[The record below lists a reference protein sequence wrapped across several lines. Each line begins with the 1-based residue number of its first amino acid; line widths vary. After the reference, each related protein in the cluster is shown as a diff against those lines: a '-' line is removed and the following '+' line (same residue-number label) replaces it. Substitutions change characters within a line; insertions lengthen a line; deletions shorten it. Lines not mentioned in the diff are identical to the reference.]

1 MYRKEIKITDCTIR
15 DGGLINK
22 WQFSHEM
29 VRKVFLA
36 VNQSGV
42 DYMELGY
49 RASRKMFDPKIFGP
63 WRFTTDEDV
72 RKIIKDTPVSMKLGV
87 MVDIGRVE
95 EDDIAPCEES
105 PLDFIRVA
113 TYIHDIDKA
122 IALANHIDS
131 KGYESFIN
139 IMAISTAPEFE
150 LVEALKQIEVE
161 TNVTAVNIVDSFGF
175 LYSESVHHLVKLF
188 QDNLRTKS
196 VGIHAHN
203 NQQLGFANSIEAIR
217 KGVNYLDATVSG
229 IGRGA
234 GNCPLELLLSF
245 LKNPKYSLEP
255 VLQVFEDVFLDL
267 RKKIEWG
274 YLVPYMITGIFN
286 EHPRVAIAMRQ
297 DAENRD
303 KYAEFYRTMTT
314 PESFSEE

>member
-1 MYRKEIKITDCTIR
+1 MFRKEIKVTDCTIR

-22 WQFSHEM
+22 WQFSHEL

-42 DYMELGY
+42 DFMEMGY
-49 RASRKMFDPKIFGP
+49 RATTKMFDPKIYGP

-72 RKIIKDTPVSMKLGV
+72 RKIIQDTPVNMKLGV

-95 EDDIAPCEES
+95 EDDIAPCDES

-113 TYIHDIDKA
+113 TYIQDIDKA

-131 KGYESFIN
+131 KGYMSFIN
-139 IMAISTAPEFE
+139 IMAISTAGESE
-150 LVEALKQIEVE
+150 LCEALQQIESE
-161 TNVTAVNIVDSFGF
+161 TNVTTVNIVDSFGF
-175 LYSESVHHLVKLF
+175 LFSESVHHLVKLF
-188 QDNLRTKS
+188 QDNLKTKS

-203 NQQLGFANSIEAIR
+203 NQQLGFANTIEAIR
-217 KGVNYLDATVSG
+217 KGVNYLDATISG

-245 LKNPKYSLEP
+245 LKNPKFSLEP
-255 VLQVFEDVFLDL
+255 ILQVFEDVFLDL

-274 YLVPYMITGIFN
+274 YLIPYMITGTLN
-286 EHPRVAIAMRQ
+286 EHPRIAIALRQ
-297 DAENRD
+297 DPENRD

-314 PESFSEE
+314 PESSSSE

>member
-42 DYMELGY
+42 DFMELGY
-49 RASRKMFDPKIFGP
+49 RASRKMFDPKVYGP

-72 RKIIKDTPVSMKLGV
+72 RKIIKDTPVNMKLGV

-131 KGYESFIN
+131 KGYMSFIN

-150 LVEALKQIEVE
+150 LTEALKQIQEE

-188 QDNLRTKS
+188 QDNLISKS

-203 NQQLGFANSIEAIR
+203 NQQLGFANTIEAIR
-217 KGVNYLDATVSG
+217 KDVNYLDATVSG

-245 LKNPKYSLEP
+245 LKNPKYNLEP
-255 VLQVFEDVFLDL
+255 ILQVFEDVFLDL

-274 YLVPYMITGIFN
+274 YLVPYMITGILN

-297 DAENRD
+297 DEENKD

-314 PESFSEE
+314 PESFSDE

>member
-42 DYMELGY
+42 DFMELGY
-49 RASRKMFDPKIFGP
+49 RASRKMFDPKIYGP

-72 RKIIKDTPVSMKLGV
+72 RKIIKDTPVNMKLGV

-113 TYIHDIDKA
+113 TYVHDIDKA

-139 IMAISTAPEFE
+139 IMAISAAPEFE
-150 LVEALKQIEVE
+150 LSAALKQIEEE
-161 TNVTAVNIVDSFGF
+161 TNVTAVNIVDSFGA

-188 QDNLRTKS
+188 EENLTNKS

-203 NQQLGFANSIEAIR
+203 NQQLGFANTIEAIR
-217 KGVNYLDATVSG
+217 KDVNYLDATVSG

-245 LKNPKYSLEP
+245 LKNPRYNLEP
-255 VLQVFEDVFLDL
+255 VLQVLEDVFLDL

-274 YLVPYMITGIFN
+274 YLIPYMITGILN
-286 EHPRVAIAMRQ
+286 EHPRVAIAVRQ
-297 DAENRD
+297 DEENKD
-303 KYAEFYRTMTT
+303 KYADFYRTMTT
-314 PESFSEE
+314 PETFSDE